1 MYVVGEAIL
10 SRRRGASP
18 RVREKG
24 EKKVRMAFFEMEIY
38 EVSMSFVES
47 VYKLT
52 RSFPEEERYC
62 LVSQMRRAAVSIP
75 SNIAEGNGRG
85 HSKEYLHFLYNARGS
100 LMELRTQFDIS
111 KRLGYLN
118 EADYS
123 SLTESYERL
132 RRMLMNLISSIRRKS
147 VSKSGLKEK

>member
-1 MYVVGEAIL
+1 
-10 SRRRGASP
+10 
-18 RVREKG
+18 
-24 EKKVRMAFFEMEIY
+24 MAFFEMEIY

-85 HSKEYLHFLYNARGS
+85 HSKEYLHFLCNAR
-100 LMELRTQFDIS
+100 
-111 KRLGYLN
+111 
-118 EADYS
+118 
-123 SLTESYERL
+123 
-132 RRMLMNLISSIRRKS
+132 
-147 VSKSGLKEK
+147 

>member
-1 MYVVGEAIL
+1 
-10 SRRRGASP
+10 
-18 RVREKG
+18 
-24 EKKVRMAFFEMEIY
+24 MAFFEMEIY

-85 HSKEYLHFLYNARGS
+85 HSKEYLHYLYNARGS
-100 LMELRTQFDIS
+100 LMELRTQIDIS

-123 SLTESYERL
+123 SLTESYEGL

>member
-1 MYVVGEAIL
+1 
-10 SRRRGASP
+10 
-18 RVREKG
+18 
-24 EKKVRMAFFEMEIY
+24 MAFFEMEIY

-62 LVSQMRRAAVSIP
+62 LVSQMRRAALSIP

-85 HSKEYLHFLYNARGS
+85 HSKEYLHFLYNSRGS
-100 LMELRTQFDIS
+100 LMELRTQIDIS

-118 EADYS
+118 EVDYS
-123 SLTESYERL
+123 SLIESYERL

>member
-1 MYVVGEAIL
+1 LGVVCCCEAIL

-52 RSFPEEERYC
+52 RSFPEE
-62 LVSQMRRAAVSIP
+62 
-75 SNIAEGNGRG
+75 
-85 HSKEYLHFLYNARGS
+85 
-100 LMELRTQFDIS
+100 
-111 KRLGYLN
+111 
-118 EADYS
+118 
-123 SLTESYERL
+123 
-132 RRMLMNLISSIRRKS
+132 
-147 VSKSGLKEK
+147 